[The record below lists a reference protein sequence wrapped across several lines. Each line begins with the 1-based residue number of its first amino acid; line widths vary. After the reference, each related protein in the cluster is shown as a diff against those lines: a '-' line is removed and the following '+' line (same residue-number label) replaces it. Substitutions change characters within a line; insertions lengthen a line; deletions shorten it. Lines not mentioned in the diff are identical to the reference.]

1 MKVIIPVAGIGSRLR
16 PHTHTAP
23 KPLLHVAG
31 KPILGHILD
40 SIAPLNPEQVIF
52 VLGHMGDKISDY
64 VKGNYEYET
73 LFIEQA
79 EPLGLGY
86 AVYLA
91 LEQTGDS
98 DVLIL
103 LGDTI
108 IDARLTEFVGTGPNV
123 LGLKSVSLEEASRFG
138 IAVVEKNRIIEVVEK
153 PADPPSTL
161 AIVGAY
167 YFSDVKALATEL
179 KYLIENGITTKGE
192 YQITD
197 ALKRMIDNGCTL
209 NSFEIEHWYDCGK
222 KETLLETNRALL
234 AHSPHTVGSEGVVII
249 PPVYIAP
256 DATVRNAIIGPFVS
270 IGSEAVVSDCIVRD
284 SIISAKARVSEIL
297 LEGSLVGNS
306 TEIKGHFKKFNVG
319 DNSEVSDL

>member
-40 SIAPLNPEQVIF
+40 SIAPLHPEQVIF
-52 VLGHMGDKISDY
+52 VLGHMGDKILDY

-86 AVYLA
+86 AVFLA
-91 LEQTGDS
+91 LEQVGDS

-108 IDARLTEFVGTGPNV
+108 IDVRLTEFVAAGPNV
-123 LGLKSVSLEEASRFG
+123 LGLKSVPLEEASRFG
-138 IAVVEKNRIIEVVEK
+138 IAVVEKNRIVEVVEK

-167 YFSDVKALATEL
+167 YFSDVEPLATEL
-179 KYLIENGITTKGE
+179 KYLIENEITTKGE

-197 ALKRMIDNGCTL
+197 AVKRMIQNGYTL
-209 NSFEIEHWYDCGK
+209 NAFEIEHWYDCGK

-234 AHSPHTVGSEGVVII
+234 AHAPHTVGSEGVVII

-256 DATVRNAIIGPFVS
+256 DATIRNAIIGPFVS
-270 IGSEAVVSDCIVRD
+270 IGPEAEVSNCIVRD
-284 SIISAKARVSEIL
+284 SIISAKAQVSEVL

-306 TEIKGHFKKFNVG
+306 TEIRGHFKKFNVG